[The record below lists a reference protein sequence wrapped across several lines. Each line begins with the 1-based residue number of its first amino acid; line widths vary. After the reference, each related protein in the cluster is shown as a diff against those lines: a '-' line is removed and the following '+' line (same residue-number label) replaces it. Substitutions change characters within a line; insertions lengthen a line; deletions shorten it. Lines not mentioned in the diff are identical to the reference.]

1 MSDLS
6 KLNDKQS
13 LLLTQLSYYS
23 DKAKSLKFYCDKRVE
38 DTKGVNLLSL
48 AHICIL

>member
-23 DKAKSLKFYCDKRVE
+23 DKAKSLKFYCDKRAE
-38 DTKGVNLLSL
+38 NS
-48 AHICIL
+48 AECCAEYPIHMI

>member
-23 DKAKSLKFYCDKRVE
+23 DILPEQYEHKSIKEIYDFEKADVA
-38 DTKGVNLLSL
+38 D
-48 AHICIL
+48 

>member
-23 DKAKSLKFYCDKRVE
+23 YKAKSLKFYCDKRAE
-38 DTKGVNLLSL
+38 NS
-48 AHICIL
+48 AEYPIHMI

>member
-13 LLLTQLSYYS
+13 LLLTQLSY
-23 DKAKSLKFYCDKRVE
+23 V
-38 DTKGVNLLSL
+38 TKPSPSSFIVISEPK
-48 AHICIL
+48 IQKE

>member
-13 LLLTQLSYYS
+13 LLLTQLSYYII
-23 DKAKSLKFYCDKRVE
+23 V
-38 DTKGVNLLSL
+38 TKPSPSSFIVISEPKTPPSTQY
-48 AHICIL
+48 I